1 MPCRKSARTAFCTRS
16 IIPTKIWVRPPNGS
30 TMLPLANLTASKSA
44 GATRRSYSVSNH
56 QGLDMSVESAGQG
69 PDTTRPT
76 GPRHDHRQKCL
87 SHKKDHLLRA
97 VRRKNEKPQVSKSR
111 NPALQDGHL
120 AVRIDSIP

>member
-87 SHKKDHLLRA
+87 SHKKKSPGAARRETRAPRLGKNLRRQG
-97 VRRKNEKPQVSKSR
+97 VKCLFV
-111 NPALQDGHL
+111 L
-120 AVRIDSIP
+120 AEE